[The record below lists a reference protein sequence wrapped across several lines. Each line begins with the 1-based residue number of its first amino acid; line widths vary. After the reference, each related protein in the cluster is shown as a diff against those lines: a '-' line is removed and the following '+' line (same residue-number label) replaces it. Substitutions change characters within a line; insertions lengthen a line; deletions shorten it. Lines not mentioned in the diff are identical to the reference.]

1 MFLIIYTAVK
11 CNPQKYVWGTEFQI
25 KNCLIKK
32 IRNIVLVDNQL
43 ELSPFHED
51 IFFIEQ
57 IYKMTNL
64 IPLSI

>member
-11 CNPQKYVWGTEFQI
+11 CNPQKCVWGTEFQ
-25 KNCLIKK
+25 IKK

-43 ELSPFHED
+43 ELSPFHEN

-64 IPLSI
+64 KPLSI